1 MGEHIEKLAGT
12 APYAPGWDRTEVS
25 RGVAI
30 ATSIIF
36 CLGLVAVP
44 VADGLLGA
52 WRAPRQTA
60 ASAASGVLRA
70 LRGGESWWDSLV
82 GANRAAV
89 EGLREFEGSLEDASE
104 LAGAVRPRT
113 LDALL
118 RHGGA
123 GSEEAYVGRDGWLFY
138 HPDVDALAMRPSG
151 EGGAARAIALLGAEL
166 ASRGIRLVVVPVP
179 GKAAIH
185 PERLSAEGGSFSRP
199 IQPAVAERLAED
211 VKTVWDAEAAK
222 EKLDAN
228 LAPTVFD
235 PSGLMWET
243 KETAGRTQFL
253 RTDSHWTPQAM
264 ETVASALARVVGQP
278 SPADHAALAANE
290 PEEIESVGDTALMLD
305 LPGDSSF
312 LAKEKVAISRV
323 LSREGEPWQPDRSS
337 PVLLLGDSY
346 TNIFS
351 KADLGWG
358 DSAGLAEHLSRHLG
372 FSVDRLSRNDA
383 GARSAREMLAAE
395 ARKNPGWLE
404 GKKVVVWEL
413 AMREVV
419 NGDWGDVRLE
429 PGERAKDAA
438 KEQGFLT
445 VAPGR
450 PVEVD
455 ATIGSMGP
463 IPRPGE
469 SPYADYLTAF
479 HLTGLKDL
487 RTGAPVAGNA
497 LAYAYAMKGRRL
509 LPSASLSA
517 GQKVRARLCSYA
529 ENARAL
535 DSLNRGEL
543 DDVDTMMENPNFAE
557 WIAPSEP

>member
-1 MGEHIEKLAGT
+1 MVERIEKLAGT
-12 APYAPGWDRTEVS
+12 APYAPGWNRTEVS

-52 WRAPRQTA
+52 WRAPCQTA
-60 ASAASGVLRA
+60 ASASAVVMRSLHGSG
-70 LRGGESWWDSLV
+70 SWWDRLV
-82 GANRAAV
+82 AANGAAL
-89 EGLREFEGSLEDASE
+89 EGLREFEGSLEDSSE
-104 LAGAVRPRT
+104 LAGSVRPRT

-123 GSEEAYVGRDGWLFY
+123 GSEEAYVGKDGWLFY
-138 HPDVDALAMRPSG
+138 RPDVDALVMRPSG
-151 EGGAARAIALLGAEL
+151 EGGAARAVASLGAEL

-185 PERLSAEGGSFSRP
+185 PEKLSASRGSFSRP

-211 VKTVWDAEAAK
+211 VKAFWDEEAAK
-222 EKLDAN
+222 RKLDAR

-235 PSGLMWET
+235 PSGLMWEM
-243 KETAGRTQFL
+243 KETTGGTQFL

-290 PEEIESVGDTALMLD
+290 PVEIESVGDTALMLD
-305 LPGDSSF
+305 LPGDSAF

-323 LSREGEPWQPDRSS
+323 LLREGGPWQPDRSS

-358 DSAGLAEHLSRHLG
+358 DSAGLAEHLSRYLG
-372 FSVDRLSRNDA
+372 FSVDHLSRNDA
-383 GARSAREMLAAE
+383 GARSAREMLVTE
-395 ARKNPGWLE
+395 ARKYPGWLE
-404 GKKVVVWEL
+404 GKKVIVWEL

-429 PGERAKDAA
+429 PDERASEAVVS
-438 KEQGFLT
+438 QGFLT
-445 VAPGR
+445 VPPGQ
-450 PVEVD
+450 PVEVA
-455 ATIGSMGP
+455 ATISSIGP

-497 LAYAYAMKGRRL
+497 LAYAYTMKDRRL
-509 LPSASLSA
+509 LPSASLA
-517 GQKVRARLCSYA
+517 PGQTVRARLCNYA
-529 ENARAL
+529 ENARTL

>member
-30 ATSIIF
+30 ATSVIF
-36 CLGLVAVP
+36 CLGLLVVP
-44 VADGLLGA
+44 AADGLLEA
-52 WRAPRQTA
+52 WSAPCQSA
-60 ASAASGVLRA
+60 ASASAGMMRS
-70 LRGGESWWDSLV
+70 LRGGGSWWDRLV

-89 EGLREFEGSLEDASE
+89 EGLREFEESLEDASE
-104 LAGAVRPRT
+104 LVGAVRPRT

-118 RHGGA
+118 HHGGA
-123 GSEEAYVGRDGWLFY
+123 GSEEAYVGKDGWLFY
-138 HPDVDALAMRPSG
+138 RPDVDALAMRPSG
-151 EGGAARAIALLGAEL
+151 EGGAARAIARLGAEL

-185 PERLSAEGGSFSRP
+185 PEQLAVEGGSFSHP

-211 VKTVWDAEAAK
+211 VKAVWDAEAAK

-235 PSGLMWET
+235 PSGLLWESKQST
-243 KETAGRTQFL
+243 GRTQFL

-264 ETVASALARVVGQP
+264 EAVASALARIVGQP
-278 SPADHAALAANE
+278 SAADHAALAANE
-290 PEEIESVGDTALMLD
+290 PVEIEAAGDTALMLD
-305 LPGDSSF
+305 LPGDSTF
-312 LAKEKVAISRV
+312 LAKEKVAISPV

-358 DSAGLAEHLSRHLG
+358 DSAGLAEHLSRYLG

-395 ARKNPGWLE
+395 ARKNPEWLE
-404 GKKVVVWEL
+404 CKKVVVWEL

-419 NGDWGDVRLE
+419 NGDWVDVSLE
-429 PGERAKDAA
+429 PAKRATETIA
-438 KEQGFLT
+438 EQDYLT
-445 VAPGR
+445 AAPGQL
-450 PVEVD
+450 VEVK
-455 ATIGSMGP
+455 ATISSMGP
-463 IPRPGE
+463 VPQPGE

-479 HLTGLKDL
+479 HLTRITNL
-487 RTGAPVAGNA
+487 RTGATMAGNA
-497 LAYAYAMKGRRL
+497 LAYAFTMKDRRL
-509 LPSASLSA
+509 LPSASLA
-517 GQKVRARLCSYA
+517 PGQTVRARLCNYA
-529 ENARAL
+529 ENARTL

-543 DDVDTMMENPNFAE
+543 DDIDVMLEDPTFAE
-557 WIAPSEP
+557 WIEPSEP

>member
-1 MGEHIEKLAGT
+1 MGEHVEKLAGT

-30 ATSIIF
+30 ATSVIF
-36 CLGLVAVP
+36 CLGLVVVP
-44 VADGLLGA
+44 FADGLLGA
-52 WRAPRQTA
+52 WHEPCRTA
-60 ASAASGVLRA
+60 ASAASGVMRA
-70 LRGGESWWDSLV
+70 LRGGNLWWDCLV
-82 GANRAAV
+82 GANRTAV

-138 HPDVDALAMRPSG
+138 RLDVDALVISPSG
-151 EGGAARAIALLGAEL
+151 DGGAARAITLLGAEL
-166 ASRGIRLVVVPVP
+166 AERGIRLVVVPVP
-179 GKAAIH
+179 SKAAIH
-185 PERLSAEGGSFSRP
+185 PEFLSASRRLFSRP
-199 IQPAVAERLAED
+199 VEPAVAARLAED
-211 VKTVWDAEAAK
+211 VKALWDAMGK
-222 EKLDAN
+222 PDAS

-235 PSGLMWET
+235 PSELMWKN
-243 KETAGRTQFL
+243 KESTGRTQFL

-264 ETVASALARVVGQP
+264 EAVAAELARVVGQP
-278 SPADHAALAANE
+278 SAADHAALAANE
-290 PEEIESVGDTALMLD
+290 PVEIEAAGDTALMLD
-305 LPGDSSF
+305 LPGNSP
-312 LAKEKVAISRV
+312 LLTNEKVAISRV
-323 LSREGEPWQPDRSS
+323 LSREGEPWKPDRLS

-358 DSAGLAEHLSRHLG
+358 DSAGLAEHLSRHIG

-419 NGDWGDVRLE
+419 NGDWGDVSLDT
-429 PGERAKDAA
+429 GERAKDAA
-438 KEQGFLT
+438 EDEGFLT
-445 VAPGR
+445 VASGA
-450 PVEVD
+450 PVEVA
-455 ATIGSMGP
+455 ATISSMGAV
-463 IPRPGE
+463 PRPGE

-479 HLTGLKDL
+479 HLTGLTDL
-487 RTGAPVAGNA
+487 RTGAPLAGNA
-497 LAYAYAMKGRRL
+497 VAYAFTMKDRRL
-509 LPSASLSA
+509 LPSASLA
-517 GQKVRARLCSYA
+517 PGQKVRARLGNYA

-543 DDVDTMMENPNFAE
+543 DDVNTMMENPNFAE